1 MKTVKVP
8 LFSKTYR
15 NIREEELTD
24 VGAELVNGYVDEAG
38 YLVRM
43 PALEFFTTGTSYQ
56 VGNYKGIYGLYY
68 HDVLDKI
75 IYVDQIG
82 FFRKSD
88 ANGDNYATI
97 NFGFTGEDV
106 DFNTPYP
113 HFYSFASNGSEIF
126 VASAGYIRI
135 INSTLT
141 DVDTI
146 DPRDGG
152 GVSDAPTNVSQVVY
166 LDGYLIAN
174 TIGSNT
180 FYWSNVNDHLTWD
193 GESYASTSGEVDE
206 IVAIRVINRELYIF
220 GKKTLEKWENDGV
233 TPFARVPGG
242 YFEVGCL
249 SPSLIVPFQD
259 TIYFIDDKRHLTK
272 ISNESISRIST
283 NIDRILDTLDLT
295 YASAMSLKFRG
306 NWFLGFSFPESEK
319 FLLFNLLTNDWS
331 EIGYWDSER
340 TKFLHAQFHT
350 SLYIPSTGEQIVAG
364 GEIYSGSR
372 LVSKLSSTA
381 SVDDWK
387 LYRKTGHITHA
398 TNKRKR
404 SNELRI
410 RCSCGNAE
418 TGNLS
423 IRWRDD
429 GSSKW
434 SNEHFLSLKE
444 EGNTEFYLRLQRTG
458 IYRSRQYELISSAN
472 SPIVIGE
479 AEEDIEV
486 LAW

>member
-24 VGAELVNGYVDEAG
+24 VGAELINGYVDEAG

-43 PALEFFTTGTSYQ
+43 PALEFFAMTPSYM
-56 VGNYKGIYGLYY
+56 VAEAKGIYGLYY
-68 HDVLDKI
+68 HDTLDKI

-82 FFRKSD
+82 AFWESD
-88 ANGDNYATI
+88 ANGDNYNSISA
-97 NFGFTGEDV
+97 F
-106 DFNTPYP
+106 PYSRYVAYP
-113 HFYSFASNGSEIF
+113 NFYSFASNGSEIF
-126 VASAGYIRI
+126 LASGGYIRYI
-135 INSTLT
+135 TSDLASY
-141 DVDTI
+141 
-146 DPRDGG
+146 
-152 GVSDAPTNVSQVVY
+152 GVIHNMSPNAPTDVSQVVY

-174 TIGSNT
+174 QIGTNT
-180 FYWSNVNDHLTWD
+180 FYWSNVNDYNTWD

-206 IVAIRVINRELYIF
+206 IVAMRVINRELYIF

-340 TKFLHAQFHT
+340 TRFLYAQIYT
-350 SLYIPSTGEQIVAG
+350 SLYVPSTGDQLVAG
-364 GEIYSGSR
+364 NPLRELYSYNG